1 MIELLGAMISLAAV
15 TVLGL
20 IALLLISLCVLVG
33 LAALAASTRRE
44 TYERVEAGRDQA
56 AGASATRE
64 RLVRYGAPAR
74 PDPVRGHGSP

>member
-20 IALLLISLCVLVG
+20 IALLLISFCVLVG

-44 TYERVEAGRDQA
+44 RYEREPAGRERA
-56 AGASATRE
+56 ADETTSRE
-64 RLVRYGAPAR
+64 RLIRYGSPPRPGPA
-74 PDPVRGHGSP
+74 RGHGSP